1 MSPSPATRS
10 HSASA
15 EITVR
20 RPSMKQ
26 FYCGAIMH
34 DCETRIVAPTEDD
47 LLRSVDTHARVD
59 HVMTDIP
66 ESMLDEVRQNI
77 HDVGP
82 ADRHD

>member
-1 MSPSPATRS
+1 MSPSPAARS

-15 EITVR
+15 EIIVR
-20 RPSMKQ
+20 HPSMKQ

-34 DCETRIVAPTEDD
+34 DCETRMIAPTEDD

-59 HVMTDIP
+59 HGMTDIP

-77 HDVGP
+77 HDVEP
-82 ADRHD
+82 ADHHD